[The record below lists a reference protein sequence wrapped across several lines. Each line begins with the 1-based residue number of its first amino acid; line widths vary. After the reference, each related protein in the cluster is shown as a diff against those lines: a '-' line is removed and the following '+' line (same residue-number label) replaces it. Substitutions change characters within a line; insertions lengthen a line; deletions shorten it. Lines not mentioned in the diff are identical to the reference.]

1 MKEIVVLG
9 DRKLTNDLKHIMG
22 KNFSVTQ
29 VQVTDLIGG
38 NAPSAAVL
46 RIRELSDLNKME
58 GKCVPFIVVADSAEE
73 ELLDR
78 AVELGAKYFYVA
90 PVPAE
95 TLALRLEWLAR
106 EECAARAVQSYDEP

>member
-9 DRKLTNDLKHIMG
+9 DGNLANDLKHIMSE
-22 KNFSVTQ
+22 NFSVTQ
-29 VQVTDLIGG
+29 VQVMDLIGG
-38 NAPSAAVL
+38 DTPSAAVL
-46 RIRELSDLNKME
+46 RIRGISDLDKME
-58 GKCVPFIVVADSAEE
+58 GKSVPFIVVADSAEE
-73 ELLDR
+73 RLLDR

-106 EECAARAVQSYDEP
+106 ECGESGAVIR